1 MRRGVGSAH
10 PLSNGGRSMKRTLIL
25 SFTTLLVVAIA
36 GIAVAVARPQWMPAW
51 ARINP
56 EKLPTWA
63 RFGAKTAT
71 PAEDAGLY
79 CKEHGVPEKFCTLCH
94 PELKDKL
101 MLCKEHG
108 NIPEDICTLC
118 HPEVEKKYNLK
129 MCKEHG
135 LPESFCYKCGKG
147 PSASLD
153 QPDDGWCAAHG
164 KPEAL
169 CQECAELRA
178 KGQPLPV
185 TKTGTAKVCRDPL
198 PIVRLASATL
208 AQQVGI
214 QTTEVTEEEHAHRL
228 VANAEAAYDANHYA
242 DITPRVAGFIR
253 EVRVDLG
260 RAVKHGE
267 VLAVI
272 DSAEVSAAKTQ
283 YLSSQASLK
292 LAQATADRT
301 QSLTRSGAVAGK
313 AELEVMTALYQA
325 QAITMDAEQK
335 LRNLGFGDAE
345 LAQILETKDTKNLLN
360 VVAPIDGTVV
370 ARHAVKGEA
379 VQATT
384 QLFAVA
390 DTSRMW
396 VWIDVYES
404 DIQKLKAGQSVSFVV
419 SGTSPDEGYATVGQV
434 TWIGAEVNEQ
444 TRTTRVRAEVTN
456 PDGNLRANQFGEAT
470 IQIGTEHKAVVVP
483 KEAVQRKDKVDVVFL
498 PEGEGTYRPRRV
510 TTKPTDRS
518 DVLEVTW
525 GLQPGQRVVSKGAFL
540 LKTEIMKGAIG
551 AGCCK

>member
-36 GIAVAVARPQWMPAW
+36 GIAVAVARPQWMP
-51 ARINP
+51 
-56 EKLPTWA
+56 TWA

-101 MLCKEHG
+101 MLCKDHG

-118 HPEVEKKYNLK
+118 HPEGEKKYNLK

-185 TKTGTAKVCRDPL
+185 TKTGTAKVCRDAL

-228 VANAEAAYDANHYA
+228 VANAETAYDANHYA

-272 DSAEVSAAKTQ
+272 DSAEVSAAK
-283 YLSSQASLK
+283 
-292 LAQATADRT
+292 
-301 QSLTRSGAVAGK
+301 
-313 AELEVMTALYQA
+313 
-325 QAITMDAEQK
+325 
-335 LRNLGFGDAE
+335 
-345 LAQILETKDTKNLLN
+345 
-360 VVAPIDGTVV
+360 
-370 ARHAVKGEA
+370 
-379 VQATT
+379 
-384 QLFAVA
+384 
-390 DTSRMW
+390 
-396 VWIDVYES
+396 
-404 DIQKLKAGQSVSFVV
+404 
-419 SGTSPDEGYATVGQV
+419 
-434 TWIGAEVNEQ
+434 
-444 TRTTRVRAEVTN
+444 
-456 PDGNLRANQFGEAT
+456 
-470 IQIGTEHKAVVVP
+470 
-483 KEAVQRKDKVDVVFL
+483 
-498 PEGEGTYRPRRV
+498 
-510 TTKPTDRS
+510 
-518 DVLEVTW
+518 
-525 GLQPGQRVVSKGAFL
+525 
-540 LKTEIMKGAIG
+540 
-551 AGCCK
+551 